1 MEFKQL
7 EMFVRLAEERS
18 VQRTAERVFRTQ
30 AAVSMAIT
38 KLEDEAGRPLFLRSR
53 REPFRL
59 TETGK
64 ALYGYAKRLLALRD
78 EAEATLTG
86 GLPSV
91 DEEVARD
98 EARQIR

>member
-1 MEFKQL
+1 
-7 EMFVRLAEERS
+7 
-18 VQRTAERVFRTQ
+18 
-30 AAVSMAIT
+30 MAIT
-38 KLEDEAGRPLFLRSR
+38 KLEVEAGRPLFLRSR

-78 EAEATLTG
+78 EAEATLAG
-86 GLPSV
+86 GV
-91 DEEVARD
+91 QTVEEEVRG